1 MVRALLDERPLDQWP
16 RRAAAIHCVV
26 PQTPDPGILQKKG
39 VLVSASWR
47 LQERAL
53 VDNAAS
59 ITNRRTLG
67 VLPLN
72 PYTESI
78 ELSAEWLRKALPL
91 MSRQAAALHPVSYA
105 VWYGYVAQ
113 RDPALRAAVDEALS
127 RDGRLDEAT
136 TLALY
141 QRFVSGFDADA
152 ARRVADG
159 MQHLLAGMADSA
171 QAAGDHTA
179 RYGDALDRLSQALS
193 TESDRNSDAV
203 SAVVADTRQMRD
215 AMQSLQERLAANQR
229 EIDQLRDEVHR
240 ARRDAVVDPLTS
252 LANRRGFDE
261 AMAQCLSIGIDS
273 AGGIWLLAL
282 DIDHFKQVNDTWGH
296 GFGDQ
301 VLRAVAQLI
310 KALVPP
316 EATVARIGGEE
327 FAVLLPASDRQQA
340 MALAE
345 QIRQRVSA
353 ARIRRHGSGET
364 LARVTLSVGVT
375 CRAEAEAAQA
385 FVERADQALYASKQ
399 GGRDRVIEM
408 PPR

>member
-1 MVRALLDERPLDQWP
+1 
-16 RRAAAIHCVV
+16 
-26 PQTPDPGILQKKG
+26 
-39 VLVSASWR
+39 
-47 LQERAL
+47 
-53 VDNAAS
+53 
-59 ITNRRTLG
+59 
-67 VLPLN
+67 LN

-113 RDPALRAAVDEALS
+113 RDPALRAAVDEALA

-141 QRFVSGFDADA
+141 QRFVAGFDADA

-171 QAAGDHTA
+171 QAAGDSTA
-179 RYGDALDRLSQALS
+179 RYGDSLERLSQALS
-193 TESDRNSDAV
+193 TESDRAGDAV
-203 SAVVADTRQMRD
+203 SAVMADTQQMRQ
-215 AMQSLQERLAANQR
+215 ALQSLQDRLAANQR

-240 ARRDAVVDPLTS
+240 ARRDAVVDPLTG

-261 AMAQCLSIGIDS
+261 ALDQCLSIPVDP
-273 AGGIWLLAL
+273 APDIWLLAL

-301 VLRAVAQLI
+301 VLRAVAQLVR
-310 KALVPP
+310 ALAPP

-327 FAVLLPASDRQQA
+327 FAVLLPAATQLQA

-345 QIRQRVSA
+345 QVRQRVSA
-353 ARIRRHGSGET
+353 ARIKRHDSGET

-375 CRAEAEAAQA
+375 PWRAGESAQA
-385 FVERADQALYASKQ
+385 LVERADQALYASKQ
-399 GGRDRVIEM
+399 GGRDRVTEL
-408 PPR
+408 PAG